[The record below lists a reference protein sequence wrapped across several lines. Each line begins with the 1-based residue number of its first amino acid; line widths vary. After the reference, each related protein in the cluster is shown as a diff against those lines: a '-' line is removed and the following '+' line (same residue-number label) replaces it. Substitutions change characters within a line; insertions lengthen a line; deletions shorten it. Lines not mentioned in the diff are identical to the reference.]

1 MKKAILATALIV
13 LVASHAFAD
22 GYGSAFGALTTAQS
36 LGQGR
41 GNLGLGV
48 GIADA
53 TSFFGTFTYGLS
65 KYVDGRLKIGLRDDV
80 DTKVT
85 LGADFKWQF
94 WNVGEGS
101 RAPFDGALGGF
112 FEFADLGPVSVF
124 QVGAQFLGSY
134 PFHLSRG
141 GTISPYG
148 KFNIRVESASFDLPP
163 GVTGDNSHSD
173 LRVGLNGGVKW
184 TATPTIDLYGEF
196 QIDGNDGVFFGVDF
210 NVM

>member
-1 MKKAILATALIV
+1 MRKVILATALIV
-13 LVASHAFAD
+13 LVASYAFAD
-22 GYGSAFGALTTAQS
+22 GFGSAFGALTTAQS

-48 GIADA
+48 GLADA

-65 KYVDGRLKIGLRDDV
+65 KYMDGRLKIGFRDDV
-80 DTKVT
+80 NTKIT
-85 LGADFKWQF
+85 LGADFKYQF

-112 FEFADLGPVSVF
+112 FEFVDLDAVSVF
-124 QVGAQFLGSY
+124 QVGAQFIGSY

-141 GTISPYG
+141 GTLSPYG
-148 KFNIRVESASFDLPP
+148 KFNIRIESASYDLPINLA
-163 GVTGDNSHSD
+163 GDKSKTD
-173 LRVGLNGGVKW
+173 LRAGLNGGVKW